1 MGLDMYLNAK
11 RYLWSFPSD
20 GPDANL
26 GREIGQRF
34 PELGENAEIKY
45 LTAEVA
51 YWRKANAIHQ
61 WFVNNVQNGRDD
73 CGDYYVEKEQLQELL
88 KLVNDILDKKAKPEE
103 TLPTQSGFFFGST
116 EYSEW
121 YYDDL
126 QSTKEQLEKIL
137 SNEELFK
144 KWDIYYHA
152 SW

>member
-11 RYLWSFPSD
+11 RYLWSFPED
-20 GPDANL
+20 NPDANL
-26 GREIGQRF
+26 GREIGQHF
-34 PELGENAEIKY
+34 PELGGSDIKY
-45 LTAEVA
+45 VTAEVA

-73 CGDYYVEKEQLQELL
+73 CGDYFVERGQLEELL
-88 KLVNDILDKKAKPEE
+88 TLVNAVLNKDMKPDQA
-103 TLPTQSGFFFGST
+103 LPTQSGFFFGNV
-116 EYSEW
+116 EYNDW

>member
-1 MGLDMYLNAK
+1 MGLDMYLNA
-11 RYLWSFPSD
+11 RRFIWSFPEDSED
-20 GPDANL
+20 VNIGKA
-26 GREIGQRF
+26 IGQQF
-34 PELGENAEIKY
+34 PELGDEPNVKY
-45 LTAEVA
+45 VTAEVA

-61 WFVNNVQNGRDD
+61 WFVDNVQNGVDD
-73 CGDYYVEKEQLQELL
+73 CGDYFVERGQLEDLL
-88 KLVNDILDKKAKPEE
+88 KLVNEVLDKKAKPEDA
-103 TLPTQSGFFFGST
+103 LPTQSGFFFGNV
-116 EYSEW
+116 EYNDW